1 MRKLWLIIK
10 REYITR
16 VRTKGFVIATISI
29 PLLTAGV
36 FGLSVLLATR
46 QRSHTLKIATLDE
59 AGGLSAA
66 IARGLTRNLPDGQPL
81 FRVVKTIEQPEAAER
96 ARADLRAEVVAG
108 GLDGYLV
115 VPKDVTAG
123 KAAEFHTR
131 NPGDFMLMGSIESA
145 VSGVEIKLVRVTRE
159 GETEEKGQTFLMSV
173 VLALLLYSTLI
184 MYGIVTMRSVLEE
197 KTTRIVEVLVS
208 AVRPF
213 QLMAGK

>member
-1 MRKLWLIIK
+1 MRKVWVISK

-81 FRVVKTIEQPEAAER
+81 FRVVKTIEQPEAEEKAR
-96 ARADLRAEVVAG
+96 ARLRAEVVAG

-145 VSGVEIKLVRVTRE
+145 VSDAVIARRLEERSEEHTSELQSRLHLVCR
-159 GETEEKGQTFLMSV
+159 
-173 VLALLLYSTLI
+173 LLLEKKKKKTNLSKQQQVSE
-184 MYGIVTMRSVLEE
+184 MMR
-197 KTTRIVEVLVS
+197 
-208 AVRPF
+208 
-213 QLMAGK
+213 Q